1 MIYIRIFAAYYYYI
15 KRLRHWMAF
24 CVLMCR

>member
-1 MIYIRIFAAYYYYI
+1 
-15 KRLRHWMAF
+15 MAF

>member
-1 MIYIRIFAAYYYYI
+1 V
-15 KRLRHWMAF
+15 AF